1 MSNYQDLKNL
11 KSLSANNES
20 CNNTTI
26 IDDFLKKECNE
37 NNKQPWSKLSKLI
50 KNKKID
56 DYVNKYK
63 VDNPDL
69 ILTDTE
75 LNTMKKYLKQQIE
88 NKKLSKVKDIV
99 YNKDEGNIQNIPNLD
114 FNKQTR
120 KFTLKQ
126 EKKVSTLKSLAPKR
140 GKATR
145 KASPKDKKKK

>member
-63 VDNPDL
+63 VDNPDV

-99 YNKDEGNIQNIPNLD
+99 YNKEEGNIQNIPS
-114 FNKQTR
+114 NKN
-120 KFTLKQ
+120 F
-126 EKKVSTLKSLAPKR
+126 A
-140 GKATR
+140 A
-145 KASPKDKKKK
+145 